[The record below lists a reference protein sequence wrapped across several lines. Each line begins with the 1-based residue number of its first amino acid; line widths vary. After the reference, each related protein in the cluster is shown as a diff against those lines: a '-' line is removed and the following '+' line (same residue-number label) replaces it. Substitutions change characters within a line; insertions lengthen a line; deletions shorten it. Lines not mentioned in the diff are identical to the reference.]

1 MVSCW
6 DHENE
11 NKQIS
16 LVIVRLYMML
26 TIHIWDKTEKLS
38 VSVLLLVHVI
48 VFVSQSVSQSS
59 MSVSQAC
66 QSDKQSVKP
75 VKITEANKLNR

>member
-1 MVSCW
+1 MPFSRMVSCW

-26 TIHIWDKTEKLS
+26 TIHIWDKTQKLS

-48 VFVSQSVSQSS
+48 VIVSQ
-59 MSVSQAC
+59 SVSQAC

-75 VKITEANKLNR
+75 VKITEVNKLNR